1 MSTYAVAASPD
12 ELPGEVRPITL
23 STLGRFLLGRRDA
36 ILSLAACRQTLWLG
50 LMLVFSA
57 ALAREYDG
65 EDLLHE
71 PWHLL
76 LPLVASLVTSFILFG
91 LISLVAWCRHAGFSG
106 FWSRYRKFLGL
117 YWMTAPL
124 AWMYAIPVERFL
136 SAGDATTTNLNLLAI
151 VSLWRVLLMTRI
163 VSVLLSA
170 PYWQAFCLVMLF
182 ADTVALALVSQIDVQ
197 VFAIMGGVR
206 LTEAEAALAG
216 AKILVS
222 LFGTLSWP
230 IWLIA
235 SLALTSRR
243 WAPWVWSRVSTA
255 SSPVFPK
262 TVWSV
267 ATVAVLLGLAP
278 LPWTQSEQQRR
289 GAAERAFRAGRYD
302 NMLATMSA
310 YGRDEFPPHW
320 DPPPRIGASR
330 ERQRIVDV
338 VKAFSPDTAPW
349 VRALYCNKLS
359 DGLGRHRF
367 PMETLWTETN
377 AKELLELLNGLP
389 EAPEILKGKSR
400 LLENLSGFGGAE
412 FSKDSPQLQVLLMKA
427 AEPPDQSEEY
437 SAGSIPE
444 WLWEQY
450 LKSLESVKDRQLVL
464 KYHATHL
471 NRILS
476 NSKFVPQNIQDRIR
490 ILLSKLDPVAEP
502 RS

>member
-1 MSTYAVAASPD
+1 MSTYAVAPSPD
-12 ELPGEVRPITL
+12 ELPGEVRRLRL
-23 STLGRFLLGRRDA
+23 STLGRFLLGNRDA

-50 LMLVFSA
+50 LIFVFSA

-76 LPLVASLVTSFILFG
+76 LPLVASAGTSFILFG
-91 LISLVAWCRHAGFSG
+91 LISLVAWCRHAGFNG
-106 FWSRYRKFLGL
+106 FWSRYRMFLGL

-124 AWMYAIPVERFL
+124 AWLYAIPVERFL
-136 SAGDATTTNLNLLAI
+136 SAGDATTTNLNLLAV
-151 VSLWRVLLMTRI
+151 VSLWRVLLMTRV
-163 VSVLLSA
+163 VSVLLSS
-170 PYWQAFCLVMLF
+170 PYWQVFCLVMLF

-235 SLALTSRR
+235 SLALASKR
-243 WAPWVWSRVSTA
+243 WAPWGWSRDSTA
-255 SSPVFPK
+255 SSPEFP
-262 TVWSV
+262 TSVWSV
-267 ATVAVLLGLAP
+267 ATLAVLLGLAP
-278 LPWTQSEQQRR
+278 LPWTQAEQQRR
-289 GAAERAFRAGRYD
+289 GVAERAFRAGRYD
-302 NMLATMSA
+302 HMLATMSA
-310 YGRDEFPPHW
+310 YRRDEFPPHW
-320 DPPPRIGASR
+320 DPPPRIASR
-330 ERQRIVDV
+330 ERRRIVDV

-349 VRALYCNKLS
+349 VRTLYCNKLS
-359 DGLGRHRF
+359 DGLGRRSY

-377 AKELLELLNGLP
+377 AKELLELLNELP
-389 EAPEILKGKSR
+389 EAPEILKGKSE
-400 LLENLSGFGGAE
+400 LLRNLSGFGGAE

-450 LKSLESVKDRQLVL
+450 LKSLESVKDRPLVL

-476 NSKFVPQNIQDRIR
+476 NSKFVPPKIQDRIR
-490 ILLSKLDPVAEP
+490 QLLSKPDALAAPA
-502 RS
+502 S